1 MINSKF
7 TIKKLLKTKNTIK
20 IQWNDKKISN
30 FDFLWLRDNCPS
42 VEHPHARHR
51 MFNLLDVSEKIY
63 PKKYYL
69 NNKGDLEIDW
79 SEGQHHSSYKSY
91 WLRKNCYT
99 IKNEKKYVSSYKKW
113 NNKLNNNLKKVT
125 IDYKEI
131 IKNEKGLLKWLEQL
145 DIYGLSIVKNA
156 PTKKN
161 SALKLINKI
170 SHIRETFFKTPFE
183 VINIPKP
190 NNTAYTSYG
199 LRNHTDLPYYEY
211 APGYQFLHC
220 LINNAKGGES
230 SIVDGFAVADY
241 LKKND
246 PEVFKILLN
255 THVKFKDNDYT
266 QNTIRIFHSPLITL
280 NKDLDYK
287 DVRFSIATMAALDI
301 EPKKMSKF
309 YKAYRKFASLVHDKK
324 FSVNFKL
331 KPGDIFC
338 FNNRRVLHG
347 RKEYDPNSGHRH
359 LQGYY
364 LDRDELISRIN
375 YLKKVEF

>member
-1 MINSKF
+1 MIKSKSLIKQLSKNKNS
-7 TIKKLLKTKNTIK
+7 IK
-20 IQWNDKKISN
+20 IKWNDNKISN

-42 VEHPHARHR
+42 VEHIHARHR
-51 MFNLLDVSEKIY
+51 MFNLLDVSENIY

-69 NNKGDLEIDW
+69 NNNGDLEIDW
-79 SEGQHHSSYKSY
+79 SEGKHHSCFSAN

-99 IKNEKKYVSSYKKW
+99 IQNNIKYISPYQKW
-113 NNKLNNNLKKVT
+113 NNKLNHKLEKCT
-125 IDYKEI
+125 IDYNEV
-131 IKNEKGLLKWLEQL
+131 IKNDKGLLKWLNQL
-145 DIYGLSIVKNA
+145 NKFGLSLVKNA
-156 PTKKN
+156 PTKKK

-190 NNTAYTSYG
+190 NNSAYTAYG

-211 APGYQFLHC
+211 PPGYQFLHC
-220 LINNAKGGES
+220 LVNNAKGGES

-241 LKKND
+241 LKNKD
-246 PEVFKILLN
+246 PEVFKILLE

-266 QNTIRIFHSPLITL
+266 QNTIRIFHAPLITL
-280 NKDLDYK
+280 NKDSDYN
-287 DVRFSIATMAALDI
+287 DVRFSIATMATLDI
-301 EPKKMSKF
+301 HPKKMSKF

-331 KPGDIFC
+331 EAGDVFC

-347 RKEYDPNSGHRH
+347 RKEFDPNSGHRH

-364 LDRDELISRIN
+364 LDRDELLSRIN
-375 YLKKVEF
+375 YLNKIEL